1 MANNL
6 YLWQLLEIC
15 HILFK
20 KKKQLVDG
28 MESFD
33 TLVGKSSEIHGRM
46 TVHDSIRI
54 DGKVF
59 GNLEPADKNPCSIA
73 VGPSGVIEGNIQ
85 CHRAYIAGKVTGNIY
100 AKELIVL
107 SDTAVVCGDISSDS
121 FNVAS
126 GAVVDGMMLQA
137 TRKLGQTH
145 RQSEPKSNIPSRTTN
160 KI

>member
-1 MANNL
+1 
-6 YLWQLLEIC
+6 
-15 HILFK
+15 LFK

-73 VGPSGVIEGNIQ
+73 VGSSGVIEGNIQ
-85 CHRAYIAGKVTGNIY
+85 CHRAYIAGKVNGNIY

-137 TRKLGQTH
+137 TRKLGQAH

-160 KI
+160 KL

>member
-1 MANNL
+1 M
-6 YLWQLLEIC
+6 
-15 HILFK
+15 FK

-107 SDTAVVCGDISSDS
+107 SDTAEVCGDISSDS

-137 TRKLGQTH
+137 TRKLGQAH

-160 KI
+160 KL

>member
-1 MANNL
+1 
-6 YLWQLLEIC
+6 
-15 HILFK
+15 
-20 KKKQLVDG
+20 

-137 TRKLGQTH
+137 TRKLGQAH